1 MLKRDEHG
9 VIYHAQIST
18 IDEYQTAALD
28 SAVYPKS
35 AAIVYPTLGLTG
47 ETGEVADKVKKVI
60 RDKNG
65 DFDNED
71 IRKEIAKE
79 LSDVMWYAATL
90 AHDLGYSL
98 TDICQLNIQKLQS
111 RKLRGVLHGSGDN
124 R

>member
-9 VIYHAQIST
+9 VIDHAQIST

-47 ETGEVADKVKKVI
+47 EAGEVADKVKKVI

>member
-9 VIYHAQIST
+9 VIDHAQIST
-18 IDEYQTAALD
+18 IDEYQIAALD

-35 AAIVYPTLGLTG
+35 AAIIYPTLGLTG
-47 ETGEVADKVKKVI
+47 EAGEVADKVKKVI

>member
-9 VIYHAQIST
+9 VIDHAQIST
-18 IDEYQTAALD
+18 IDEYQTA
-28 SAVYPKS
+28 AVYPKS

-47 ETGEVADKVKKVI
+47 EAGEVADKVKKVI

>member
-9 VIYHAQIST
+9 VIDHAHIST

-47 ETGEVADKVKKVI
+47 EAGEVADKVKKVI

>member
-1 MLKRDEHG
+1 MLKRDEHS
-9 VIYHAQIST
+9 VIDHTQIST

-28 SAVYPKS
+28 SAVYPES
-35 AAIVYPTLGLTG
+35 TAIVYPTLGLTG
-47 ETGEVADKVKKVI
+47 EAGEVADKVKKVI

>member
-1 MLKRDEHG
+1 MLKRDAHG
-9 VIYHAQIST
+9 VIDRTQIST

-35 AAIVYPTLGLTG
+35 AAIIYPTLGLTG
-47 ETGEVADKVKKVI
+47 EAGEVADKVKKVI

-79 LSDVMWYAATL
+79 LSDVMWYTATL

>member
-1 MLKRDEHG
+1 MLKRDAHG
-9 VIYHAQIST
+9 VIDHTQIST

-35 AAIVYPTLGLTG
+35 AAIIYPTLGLTG
-47 ETGEVADKVKKVI
+47 EAGEVADKVKKVI

-79 LSDVMWYAATL
+79 LSDL

>member
-1 MLKRDEHG
+1 MLKRDELG
-9 VIYHAQIST
+9 VIDHAQIST
-18 IDEYQTAALD
+18 IDEYQIAALD

-35 AAIVYPTLGLTG
+35 AAIIYPTLGLTG
-47 ETGEVADKVKKVI
+47 EAGEVADKVKKVI